1 MSTKKSVRSNF
12 RSRTSKTVCDFLSLL
27 HLSFLSLNQNSL
39 DVNGDKIMKG
49 DKKGTAKRME
59 VEKEKVEN
67 ALYYIY
73 KNILK
78 RG

>member
-1 MSTKKSVRSNF
+1 M
-12 RSRTSKTVCDFLSLL
+12 VCDFLSLP
-27 HLSFLSLNQNSL
+27 HLSFLSLNQNSR
-39 DVNGDKIMKG
+39 DINGDKIMKG
-49 DKKGTAKRME
+49 NKEGTAKRME
-59 VEKEKVEN
+59 VEKGKVEN